1 MKGIFIK
8 DAERK
13 NRHYVYTTQASTS
26 THIHTHTHSY
36 TRTRVNTHT
45 DTGTHTHSLNRDGT
59 NTEIF
64 GFDFSFQICHE
75 YSNTRYWTTSGIG
88 LSYINIAVAESAD
101 RLARSFDVT
110 LCKH

>member
-13 NRHYVYTTQASTS
+13 NSHYAYTTQACTS
-26 THIHTHTHSY
+26 THIHTHAHSY
-36 TRTRVNTHT
+36 TCTQTHT
-45 DTGTHTHSLNRDGT
+45 HGHRHTHSLKRDGT

-64 GFDFSFQICHE
+64 GFEYSFQICHE